1 MRVVGVYTCC
11 PGCGLVL
18 CSLIVVSLLG
28 GFFPALVVG
37 MFPVLWCFLVF
48 MLCFLVGVCGLCPGC
63 GLVLLFFEVF
73 RADALFLGF

>member
-48 MLCFLVGVCGLCPGC
+48 MLWFPCWSLWPLPRMWAGFAVLSGVSG
-63 GLVLLFFEVF
+63 
-73 RADALFLGF
+73 